1 MIITTGVAD
10 SVDDSKKL
18 IIFGGIKDSVTNTML
33 FRPPL
38 NQSAS
43 ANKFVG
49 KPGVLLVSNPIKSRE
64 ITFYLMNVTARTID
78 GHDIPEP
85 DVKPGENGLING
97 LLNIYYMR
105 ILSEDEPTKTIQFQ
119 RILHP

>member
-18 IIFGGIKDSVTNTML
+18 IIFGGIKDSATNTML
-33 FRPPL
+33 FIPPL

-49 KPGVLLVSNPIKSRE
+49 KAGVLLVSNPIKSRE
-64 ITFYLMNVTARTID
+64 ITFYLMNVTARTND

-85 DVKPGENGLING
+85 DVQPGKNGLICF
-97 LLNIYYMR
+97 LNM
-105 ILSEDEPTKTIQFQ
+105 
-119 RILHP
+119 LHENFVRR